1 VAFEGLLRPFVE
13 ERVLA
18 DDGELLVV
26 DKPPGLPVHGGGEG
40 LDLVTRLGHWLAAQ
54 GRDRYLGVHQRLD
67 QDASGVLVFALT
79 ESANQLLAREI
90 PTHSARRSYVA
101 GVTLRKGRKV
111 SDSGVL
117 EHQLEQ
123 DREGRMRVVAH
134 GGQRAISHYRVVER
148 AGERAL
154 VDVRL
159 ETGRTHQIRA
169 QLAHA
174 GMPIAGDRLYGSG
187 ASASRLL
194 LHARELELTEPAK
207 RFSAA
212 APRAFADFLRGGA
225 PELARGEELRRSLLD
240 AGSRRWPLDADHS
253 AFRLVNDLGDG
264 LPDVTV
270 DRYGDFAVLAV
281 SEGAARDRAPELAA
295 LLVDL
300 GARGVY
306 LKIRARADL
315 RRADRAALAPEQP
328 VAGEAAPPEIEA
340 RECDL
345 SIVVRLAD
353 GLSTGLFVDQRDNR
367 RRLLAEARG
376 KRVLNLFSYTC
387 SFSVA
392 AALGGAASTVSID
405 LSSRALERGRENFAK
420 NGIAPGAQHRLFREE
435 AKAWLARARR
445 RGDQF
450 DFIVLDPPTFASAE
464 GKQSFRSVRDYAE
477 VARDALCLLASS
489 GALLAVTN
497 HRGTGQEELRRI
509 LRRAAAMA
517 NRRVTQLKDLA
528 SQLDCP
534 PIHGQPHPSR
544 SVLVRVA

>member
-13 ERVLA
+13 DRVLA

-26 DKPPGLPVHGGGEG
+26 DKPPGLSVHGGGEG

-79 ESANQLLAREI
+79 ESANRLLAREI

-101 GVTLRKGRKV
+101 GVTLRKAQ
-111 SDSGVL
+111 SLSNSGVL
-117 EHQLEQ
+117 EHQLEP
-123 DREGRMRVVAH
+123 DREGRMRVVAR

-174 GMPIAGDRLYGSG
+174 GMPIAGDRLYGE
-187 ASASRLL
+187 ASAFRLL

-207 RFSAA
+207 RFTAA
-212 APRAFADFLRGGA
+212 APRAFADFLRGGD
-225 PELARGEELRRSLLD
+225 PELPGGEELRRSLLD

-264 LPDVTV
+264 LPGVTV

-281 SEGAARDRAPELAA
+281 AEGAARDRAPELAA
-295 LLVDL
+295 LLVEL

-328 VAGEAAPPEIEA
+328 VAGEAAPPEIEV
-340 RECDL
+340 RERDL

-450 DFIVLDPPTFASAE
+450 DFVVVDPPTFASGE

-477 VARDALCLLASS
+477 VARDALSLLAPS

-509 LRRAAAMA
+509 LRRAAGMA
-517 NRRVTQLKDLA
+517 KRRVTQLKDLA
-528 SQLDCP
+528 SPLDCP
-534 PIHGQPHPSR
+534 PIHGEPHPSR
-544 SVLVRVA
+544 SVLVRVE